1 MGSSDPRVIINGLRR
16 NVIKHSF
23 KAPESEY
30 YRGVFEGYA
39 ELYSEACFAYDSSA
53 SLSDLRAGL
62 EMWARA
68 AISSYDATA
77 NLTEYMRG
85 IRDVA
90 AMYITK

>member
-1 MGSSDPRVIINGLRR
+1 MAASDPRVVVNGLRR
-16 NVIKHSF
+16 NVF
-23 KAPESEY
+23 KYACMAPESEY
-30 YRGVFEGYA
+30 HRGAFEAYA

-62 EMWARA
+62 ETWAKA

-77 NLTEYMRG
+77 NPTEYMRG

-90 AMYITK
+90 AMYITE